1 MMCFGIILAHIVFEQ
16 SGCVIHRSAHKAC
29 ERKNSGVARLASA
42 ESLILRT
49 ACRLIADEVWPCAAY
64 SGGTHSLMSIDHY
77 LIVGGFL
84 HSILVMVYKP
94 LAEMVASCRDYVAN
108 ISAFYGIIAV
118 VLHKLI
124 CLVHAALVI
133 TH

>member
-1 MMCFGIILAHIVFEQ
+1 
-16 SGCVIHRSAHKAC
+16 
-29 ERKNSGVARLASA
+29 
-42 ESLILRT
+42 
-49 ACRLIADEVWPCAAY
+49 
-64 SGGTHSLMSIDHY
+64 MSIDHY

-94 LAEMVASCRDYVAN
+94 LAEMVASCRDYVAH

-124 CLVHAALVI
+124 CLVHAAFVI